1 MREEIIPETMLCFE
15 DRKCVKIF
23 TCCNNED
30 DTSVPTEEVKKIE
43 IIHTQNSTVLP
54 GKKSVVTSDSDS
66 NSDSGVGS
74 VRDSSNDSGKESIQ
88 SKNIPLK
95 IAANQ
100 QIKNAPKVNRAK
112 SVKRSESLLSRFSFI
127 FPSGGEK
134 LSDILVEEFKKNDRT
149 TGIALERMFS
159 SNSMNSIPEESINRP
174 TEAPKKQL
182 KKQKKSLK
190 QLITGKDPL
199 DGARLPKVEENE
211 DKNQKNESTPD
222 VPTTPEMDLENREKK
237 KRKKRR
243 FQRKNIDAEESESS
257 SSTSSSNRGKERPV
271 IRKPSQK
278 VAESK

>member
-1 MREEIIPETMLCFE
+1 MLCFE

-23 TCCNNED
+23 TCCGNED
-30 DTSVPTEEVKKIE
+30 DTSATEDKVKIE

-54 GKKSVVTSDSDS
+54 GKKIAATSESDNNS
-66 NSDSGVGS
+66 ESDSGVGS
-74 VRDSSNDSGKESIQ
+74 VRDSSNDSGKESMT
-88 SKNIPLK
+88 SKIPLK
-95 IAANQ
+95 IAA
-100 QIKNAPKVNRAK
+100 APVKVNRAK

-159 SNSMNSIPEESINRP
+159 SNSMNSIPEESAVARP
-174 TEAPKKQL
+174 EAPKKQL
-182 KKQKKSLK
+182 KKKKSLK
-190 QLITGKDPL
+190 QLITGKDPH
-199 DGARLPKVEENE
+199 DVRLPKVDEVKTE
-211 DKNQKNESTPD
+211 QKNESTPD

-257 SSTSSSNRGKERPV
+257 SSTSESNRGKERPV

-278 VAESK
+278 VNESKERVF